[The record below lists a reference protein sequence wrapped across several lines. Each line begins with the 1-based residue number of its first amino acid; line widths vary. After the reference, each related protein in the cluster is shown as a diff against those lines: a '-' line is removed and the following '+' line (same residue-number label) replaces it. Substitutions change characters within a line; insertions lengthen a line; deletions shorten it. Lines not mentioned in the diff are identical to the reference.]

1 MPESKT
7 LPTITLT
14 HFETK
19 LGPMYACATKQG
31 ICMLEFSGKH
41 TPETELKILSK
52 KLQANVIL
60 GDSKY
65 FTPLKQ
71 QLDEYFE
78 GSRKDFDIP
87 LVLIGTDFQKEV
99 WTELL
104 RIPYGT
110 TRSYKQQAIALNN
123 LEAIR
128 AVAGANGMNKIS
140 IIIPCHRVIGEDGSL
155 TGYGG
160 GLWRKKKLL
169 DIEQSQLKLAI

>member
-60 GDSKY
+60 GDSK
-65 FTPLKQ
+65 
-71 QLDEYFE
+71 
-78 GSRKDFDIP
+78 
-87 LVLIGTDFQKEV
+87 
-99 WTELL
+99 
-104 RIPYGT
+104 
-110 TRSYKQQAIALNN
+110 
-123 LEAIR
+123 
-128 AVAGANGMNKIS
+128 
-140 IIIPCHRVIGEDGSL
+140 
-155 TGYGG
+155 
-160 GLWRKKKLL
+160 
-169 DIEQSQLKLAI
+169 